1 MGKVSWATRMP
12 VLREVSSVAASCR
25 GPEPWGADFARHI
38 AACTALC
45 AAHTQRGRAMAVVA
59 ALRTFRV
66 ESHDADTHAFQKR
79 VIHSR
84 H

>member
-1 MGKVSWATRMP
+1 MGNVSWATRMP
-12 VLREVSSVAASCR
+12 VLREVSSVASSCR
-25 GPEPWGADFARHI
+25 GPEPCADFARHV
-38 AACTALC
+38 AACTALR

-59 ALRTFRV
+59 ALRILSFK
-66 ESHDADTHAFQKR
+66 SHDADTHAFQTR